1 MNKSKRSVV
10 APEWLILRP
19 SNDLYY
25 IGIGQA
31 NIDDNN
37 YTQRAKYRALAQVA
51 EEISVTISSEM
62 INTAV
67 EISCMLESDFQEDI
81 RTSTQKEL
89 EGVET
94 VGFW

>member
-37 YTQRAKYRALAQVA
+37 YTQRAKNRALAQIA
-51 EEISVTISSEM
+51 EEISVTISSER

-67 EISCMLESDFQEDI
+67 EISGMLESDFQEDI

>member
-37 YTQRAKYRALAQVA
+37 YTQRAKNRALAQVA

-67 EISCMLESDFQEDI
+67 EISGMLESDFQEDI